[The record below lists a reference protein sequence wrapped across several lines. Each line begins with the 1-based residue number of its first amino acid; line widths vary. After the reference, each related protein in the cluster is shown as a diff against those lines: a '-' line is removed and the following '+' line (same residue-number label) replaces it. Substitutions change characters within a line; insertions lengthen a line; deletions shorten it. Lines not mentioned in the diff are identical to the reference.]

1 MPTLKEIEK
10 EIILFLGPPSF
21 LLTSSTHLKDDLCLD
36 SLDIV
41 ELIVHL
47 EKKYKIE
54 FDGNQMPQI
63 ETILDL
69 ATYTQSLCSPLDIL
83 YDHVIMTRS

>member
-1 MPTLKEIEK
+1 MSTLKEIEK
-10 EIILFLGPPSF
+10 EIFLFLGHSF
-21 LLTSSTHLKDDLCLD
+21 VDITLSTHLKDDLCLD

-54 FDGNQMPQI
+54 FDGDQMPKI

-69 ATYTQSLCSPLDIL
+69 AIHTQSLTNLPFTGP
-83 YDHVIMTRS
+83 H